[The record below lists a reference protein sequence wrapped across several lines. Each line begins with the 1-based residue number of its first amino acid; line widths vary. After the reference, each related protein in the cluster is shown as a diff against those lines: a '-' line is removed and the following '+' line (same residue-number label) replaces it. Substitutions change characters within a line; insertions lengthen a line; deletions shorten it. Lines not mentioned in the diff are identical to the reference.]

1 MYQFLIKQDWK
12 LKLPQDIRTDDE
24 IWVVKLRYC
33 FFFDLLEIRQA
44 NGLDTQLG
52 ENFGLVRTISG
63 LKEKMQK
70 RKEPWMPGAQ
80 DWILQ
85 HLAEPKVA
93 RAS

>member
-1 MYQFLIKQDWK
+1 MSSQVTVL
-12 LKLPQDIRTDDE
+12 
-24 IWVVKLRYC
+24 

-52 ENFGLVRTISG
+52 ENVGFFING

-70 RKEPWMPGAQ
+70 RKEPWILGAQ

-85 HLAEPKVA
+85 HLPEPKVA